1 MFWLMQLCDSAE
13 QPSKM
18 HSGVL
23 VLKDLLIVGGMIY
36 EGVTVILGH
45 GTLGTKVEKIDSQ
58 VKTLDSQVK
67 TLDSQ
72 VKALATEFKDF
83 KVETNT
89 KLDKLLD
96 QRWFLWR

>member
-1 MFWLMQLCDSAE
+1 VFWLIQLCESAE

-23 VLKDLLIVGGMIY
+23 FLKDLLLVGGMIY
-36 EGVTVILGH
+36 EGVTVIMGH
-45 GTLGTKVEKIDSQ
+45 GTLGIKVEKIDSQ
-58 VKTLDSQVK
+58 VKTVDSQVK
-67 TLDSQ
+67 TL
-72 VKALATEFKDF
+72 ATELTDF
-83 KVETNT
+83 KAETSI